1 MTKHDYIIFPLFR
14 LSSSRLL
21 ACPSPS
27 CSSSQLCPSEV
38 TLEIV
43 QKVGGEENVAVQAVD
58 LGAVLKFVFAIFVDF
73 VQFFNVIC
81 QTPGSG

>member
-1 MTKHDYIIFPLFR
+1 MTLK
-14 LSSSRLL
+14 
-21 ACPSPS
+21 
-27 CSSSQLCPSEV
+27 V
-38 TLEIV
+38 V